1 LKDNVKSRERKIE
14 VLITDIPEKWL
25 EYFEPTGEAIID
37 PNSSAQELDKQS
49 GISRS
54 RANIKSDNRK
64 NNGKSMF
71 LDGIHNPENSYNDT
85 GGASRFFYVAKASR
99 AERNMGCEELPLIRR
114 EELTGRK
121 EGSIGQKCGLAKQ
134 TSKFGYQNTHPTV
147 KPLKLME
154 YLCILTK
161 TPTGGIILDPF
172 VGSGTTCMAAK
183 KVGRDFIG
191 IEKEEEYC
199 TIARARI
206 SSIKQNLTLF

>member
-1 LKDNVKSRERKIE
+1 MDR
-14 VLITDIPEKWL
+14 
-25 EYFEPTGEAIID
+25 
-37 PNSSAQELDKQS
+37 QS
-49 GISRS
+49 GDKCGQLAPTTGNEPSTLKKGNVYGDYS
-54 RANIKSDNRK
+54 GY
-64 NNGKSMF
+64 GKESQPKDK
-71 LDGIHNPENSYNDT
+71 L
-85 GGASRFFYVAKASR
+85 GGASRFFYVAKAGR